1 MTSIAN
7 INPDLQAAAL
17 GINVGTNVA
26 LSLITLGAFCWLRPK
41 NGVVYEKKYQVSPEE
56 KRAPKLASGYFSWMG
71 PVYHCPDEVLAEK
84 IGLDAVVF
92 IRFIRMCRN
101 IFIALMILG
110 CGALIPINIIISKR
124 GLKPEDEQPD
134 TIQLMTMSG
143 VLDVNW
149 MWAHVGA
156 MWLFSLI
163 VLAAVWWNYK
173 KFLDFRIKYYES
185 SDYQTNV
192 ASRTLMLASLPTS
205 LQSDEKIM
213 QLMSSLGVQ
222 DQPVQALVG
231 RKVNGLPELMK
242 KHKEMVTQLEQVM
255 TKYFADAID
264 YYSQQIE
271 QLADQIEQTRAAV
284 SKSAPTNYGFVSYAT
299 IQAAHRVA
307 KEVSSVIVWRQR
319 TKMVD
324 PPDVFL
330 SPDPKDIVWINVSNP
345 KQLRQSRAVIVKTL
359 FVVASFLFFIP
370 MMSLSAFSRLENL
383 IGYFPST
390 EPWFDEHPF
399 VFGIVQSLLPIIF
412 MDILFLIIRKLI
424 TYLAFIQGN
433 ITKSSTDRSTL
444 AKFYLFFTVNNLI
457 VLALSST
464 ILGFFSKIK
473 YILENGL
480 NSSSWEQM
488 KEFMASQDILKLLA
502 EQVISTSLFWINY
515 LSLRNFGA
523 LLDLFQLISLFT
535 YWAKASL
542 TPRQAK
548 ALDKPP
554 VFDFPLYFSS
564 HLFLLTVALLYSV
577 MAPLALV
584 FATVYFSLSCLV
596 YKYQLMYV
604 FRTKVETGGRLFR
617 VVFNRVIAALLL
629 FQVVMIGVIN
639 VKKAH
644 WHTIA
649 IVPLPILSVLF
660 KIFLTRQ
667 YDPRIDFYDYGST
680 HNEAHLYT
688 NKPGKGD
695 ADQAGSGANL
705 SAKFENPA
713 LNARMVAALVPDA
726 AKKMLSSRVLN
737 GGNDHKKDTKKD
749 TKKDA
754 KKDTKTKNGSA
765 AASSQGTSGSSPV
778 GSGGYQKQS
787 SMGYDRHHHSQ
798 HQHTSN
804 EVYEMGHL
812 KKGAKPTGPGG
823 FQLLGADPLDGYLS
837 DDAAVSANHRH
848 QQPSYQKQEYQ
859 TSQQQQQYYA
869 KQEYEGPASPM
880 NQPRNPY
887 RAHNPVDMP
896 DSVSGNSTQQ
906 QQQSSPAYTTQPP
919 QTYGSSDMTSFV
931 AGRYQA
937 DQAYN
942 PRTQQYGR
950 SGPSTTRGGNGA
962 SINESKTSTPEKP
975 NYLEMA
981 RVHQTDNYKTT
992 GKATQY
998 EEARSLH
1005 LPPAKNIFVKSPR
1018 HQQQQQQQQQQ
1029 QTQPGSSS
1037 FVDPSAEQ
1045 PLSPTTTSTV
1055 PGIENP
1061 FSSQDDQGSS
1071 VQQHLH
1077 SASATTSS
1085 PSHSHRR
1092 TPSSPSSHRRSP
1104 SSPSQRAARSPRMLQ
1119 DSSTP
1124 RSPTTSHRLPQRMQT
1139 EPALHHSRSS
1149 PALSQQ
1155 RQQQQQY
1162 EYQYPDESQNYQPS
1176 RPTRSQTMANDRYR
1190 S

>member
-7 INPDLQAAAL
+7 INQELQAAAL
-17 GINVGTNVA
+17 GVNVGTNIA

-71 PVYHCPDEVLAEK
+71 PVYNCPDEVLADK

-101 IFIALMILG
+101 IFIGLMILG
-110 CGALIPINIIISKR
+110 CGALIPINIIISRR
-124 GLKPEDEQPD
+124 GLKPEDEEPD

-143 VLDVNW
+143 VLDPNW

-163 VLAAVWWNYK
+163 LLGAIWWNYK
-173 KFLDFRIKYYES
+173 RFLEFRIKYYES
-185 SDYQTNV
+185 SEYQTNV

-205 LQSDEKIM
+205 LQSDDKIM
-213 QLMSSLGVQ
+213 QLMSSLGMR
-222 DQPVQALVG
+222 DLPVQALVG
-231 RKVNGLPELMK
+231 RKVDGLPELMK
-242 KHKEMVTQLEQVM
+242 KHKEMVTRLEQVM
-255 TKYFADAID
+255 AKYFADPSKLPEKRPTVTLGVCGSKVDAID

-307 KEVSSVIVWRQR
+307 REVSNAIVWRQR

-370 MMSLSAFSRLENL
+370 MVSLSAISRLENL
-383 IGYFPST
+383 IGYFPAM
-390 EPWFDEHPF
+390 EPWFTDHPF
-399 VFGIVQSLLPIIF
+399 VFGIVQSLFPIVF

-457 VLALSST
+457 VLAFSST

-473 YILENGL
+473 YILDNGL

-488 KEFMASQDILKLLA
+488 KEFMASQDILRLLA
-502 EQVISTSLFWINY
+502 EQVINTSLFWINY

-523 LLDLFQLISLFT
+523 LLDLFQLVSLFT

-584 FATVYFSLSCLV
+584 FAAVYFSLSCLV

-617 VVFNRVIAALLL
+617 VVYNRVIAALLL
-629 FQVVMIGVIN
+629 FQIVMIGVIN

-644 WHTIA
+644 VHTLA

-660 KIFLTRQ
+660 KIFLMRQ
-667 YDPRIDFYDYGST
+667 YDPKIDFYDYGST

-695 ADQAGSGANL
+695 GDQPGNRTSL

-713 LNARMVAALVPDA
+713 LSAKMVTALVPDA

-737 GGNDHKKDTKKD
+737 GGNDHKKDNKKE
-749 TKKDA
+749 KDA
-754 KKDTKTKNGSA
+754 KKAKNGGVA
-765 AASSQGTSGSSPV
+765 AASHTANGSSSV
-778 GSGGYQKQS
+778 GSGGYQKQT
-787 SMGYDRHHHSQ
+787 SMGYDRHHNKQ
-798 HQHTSN
+798 HQHSSN
-804 EVYEMGHL
+804 ESYEMGHL
-812 KKGAKPTGPGG
+812 KKSAKHTGPGG
-823 FQLLGADPLDGYLS
+823 FQLLGADPLDGYTS
-837 DDAAVSANHRH
+837 DDGATSTNYHR
-848 QQPSYQKQEYQ
+848 QQPSYSKQEYH
-859 TSQQQQQYYA
+859 TSQQQQRQQQQYYA
-869 KQEYEGPASPM
+869 KQEYEEPTSPM

-887 RAHNPVDMP
+887 RANNSIDLP
-896 DSVSGNSTQQ
+896 DSYPNKSAPRQRPN
-906 QQQSSPAYTTQPP
+906 QSYATQPT
-919 QTYGSSDMTSFV
+919 QGASDMTSFV

-942 PRTQQYGR
+942 LYGQQSSR
-950 SGPSTTRGGNGA
+950 SGPSATADGKGLGTND
-962 SINESKTSTPEKP
+962 SSTSAAQKP

-981 RVHQTDNYKTT
+981 KMHQTDSYKAT

-1005 LPPAKNIFVKSPR
+1005 LPPAKNIFVKPSR
-1018 HQQQQQQQQQQ
+1018 HQQQQQQQ
-1029 QTQPGSSS
+1029 TQRSDSNQE
-1037 FVDPSAEQ
+1037 DPSER
-1045 PLSPTTTSTV
+1045 SMNSTTSAATM
-1055 PGIENP
+1055 IEDP
-1061 FSSQDDQGSS
+1061 FSSQYDQDSS
-1071 VQQHLH
+1071 AHHQQ
-1077 SASATTSS
+1077 STTTTANVPS
-1085 PSHSHRR
+1085 P
-1092 TPSSPSSHRRSP
+1092 SHRRSP
-1104 SSPSQRAARSPRMLQ
+1104 SSPSQRAARSQRMPQ
-1119 DSSTP
+1119 DSPTP
-1124 RSPTTSHRLPQRMQT
+1124 RSPTTSHRFPQRMQT
-1139 EPALHHSRSS
+1139 EPALHHSQSS
-1149 PALSQQ
+1149 PALSQRQ
-1155 RQQQQQY
+1155 RQQQQY
-1162 EYQYPDESQNYQPS
+1162 EYQYPDQSQTHQPP
-1176 RPTRSQTMANDRYR
+1176 RPVRSQTMANDRY
-1190 S
+1190 